1 MSAASS
7 ENLPLVQLLLR
18 KGAIVPR
25 LFLHHLVISPEI
37 LQYFLE
43 NYALDIERKDR
54 TGRTPLFTVL
64 QSSSR
69 VCRNEIVE
77 LLLQRGASVD
87 KKRVDGHTP
96 LQHALVRNRATRRI
110 LSLLVEYGSDLH
122 AVDHDGKTIA
132 QLCIEKSAEMLPK
145 LISLGLNVNQ
155 IEALQL
161 LLLKLETCLI
171 GSTCVYQG
179 EELALEDVQDIPVE
193 LMQDPWGIEFAPS
206 FLGRDT
212 CRTPMVWQK
221 DAPNGGFSNANK
233 TWLPIAEAHL
243 TRAGLDEAKRA
254 NSVYTQFSEFLKWR
268 KNQPAFMA
276 ANEMSEITGGE
287 SQIIF
292 DRISSKQVLRCCFDF
307 DTLTAK
313 FEEL

>member
-69 VCRNEIVE
+69 GYHNEVVE
-77 LLLQRGASVD
+77 LLLQHGASVD
-87 KKRVDGHTP
+87 KRMNGHTVF
-96 LQHALVRNRATRRI
+96 QYALFRNRATRRI
-110 LSLLVEYGSDLH
+110 LSLLVQYGSDLH
-122 AVDHDGKTIA
+122 AVDRNGKTIA

-155 IEALQL
+155 RML
-161 LLLKLETCLI
+161 LATHRC
-171 GSTCVYQG
+171 T
-179 EELALEDVQDIPVE
+179 
-193 LMQDPWGIEFAPS
+193 
-206 FLGRDT
+206 
-212 CRTPMVWQK
+212 
-221 DAPNGGFSNANK
+221 
-233 TWLPIAEAHL
+233 
-243 TRAGLDEAKRA
+243 
-254 NSVYTQFSEFLKWR
+254 
-268 KNQPAFMA
+268 
-276 ANEMSEITGGE
+276 
-287 SQIIF
+287 
-292 DRISSKQVLRCCFDF
+292 LR
-307 DTLTAK
+307 
-313 FEEL
+313 